1 MSKTKKLNTTLL
13 IAELPTDMAKI
24 LERYKERQG
33 IRVNT
38 TATIRMVREHPKLE
52 EKISRQERRIREL
65 EQQLKDLVYFIREK
79 ESVEK
84 EIKKIAGE
92 IAKTTNL

>member
-38 TATIRMVREHPKLE
+38 TATIRMVREHPQLE
-52 EKISRQERRIREL
+52 DKIAKQRQRIREL
-65 EQQLKDLVYFIREK
+65 EQQLSELIHHLKSVKSHEK
-79 ESVEK
+79 MIDRIVK
-84 EIKKIAGE
+84 EA
-92 IAKTTNL
+92 NL